1 MSDFKTV
8 GLDDFGVGKVSQEDE
23 GVAIN
28 DTVELGGLSQES
40 SIPGDRHDE
49 VGDGRKYLVKFK
61 FG

>member
-1 MSDFKTV
+1 
-8 GLDDFGVGKVSQEDE
+8 VSQEDE

-28 DTVELGGLSQES
+28 DTVELGGFSQES